1 MHGGWVIEDGAVG
14 VVSSYAG
21 GKSVLLPPGKKICL
35 SYILVLDIG
44 LTYHPQVV
52 MSVANHKQSASRL

>member
-21 GKSVLLPPGKKICL
+21 GKSALLLPGKKYVCP
-35 SYILVLDIG
+35 
-44 LTYHPQVV
+44 TF
-52 MSVANHKQSASRL
+52 

>member
-21 GKSVLLPPGKKICL
+21 GNLHCCYL
-35 SYILVLDIG
+35 
-44 LTYHPQVV
+44 
-52 MSVANHKQSASRL
+52 ANIHFSS